1 MTDAEFNS
9 KFRLKGPKLSEVS
22 PHRTIAGLDLYTQ
35 LPRPFQVKNTQ
46 AIAYKK
52 VPILRPWFE

>member
-9 KFRLKGPKLSEVS
+9 KFRLKGRNLSEVS
-22 PHRTIAGLDLYTQ
+22 PHRTIAGLDSHTQ
-35 LPRPFQVKNTQ
+35 APRPFQVKNTQ
-46 AIAYKK
+46 AIAYKN